1 MSKQAKD
8 LTDRV
13 RQTIKGMKP
22 KDQIS
27 YLLGVLDSLAEDE
40 ARLYNQQLYVNT
52 TLPML
57 DGEPIEYQVTYTADL
72 PQEGGQHE

>member
-57 DGEPIEYQVTYTADL
+57 DGEPIEYGVTFTGEL